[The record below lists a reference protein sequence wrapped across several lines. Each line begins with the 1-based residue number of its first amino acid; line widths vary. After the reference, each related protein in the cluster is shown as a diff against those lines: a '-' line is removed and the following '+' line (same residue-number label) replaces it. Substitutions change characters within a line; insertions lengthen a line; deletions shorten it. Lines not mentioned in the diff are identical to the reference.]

1 MRAAFQRPIFL
12 PRLAAPWT
20 NRFCPDCTVGLSKDP
35 GRDASPY
42 LRSRRGA
49 CCPIIPYCV
58 LPGLVKCEA
67 VPAQGRLPRR
77 RRCMRM
83 TSRPELRQQYD
94 IISSFQPALHL
105 PQNWNYEN
113 PAPLFRA
120 YMHPPH
126 DVGGQQDVPV
136 HYEEK
141 EEEQWELNTYVTCEV
156 LGWRGVWTAE
166 ERRRR
171 ADNDLGYT
179 LYLGMPYYG
188 RWIWS
193 AARMLVDKKHISLTE
208 MLEKIAEVKARYEK
222 KGRSGNVRRPRPF
235 QSGRPRAGE
244 EYAEH
249 VLHSHSEL
257 CARRRRHD
265 RRSHIPRPHSRG

>member
-1 MRAAFQRPIFL
+1 
-12 PRLAAPWT
+12 
-20 NRFCPDCTVGLSKDP
+20 
-35 GRDASPY
+35 
-42 LRSRRGA
+42 
-49 CCPIIPYCV
+49 
-58 LPGLVKCEA
+58 VKCEA
-67 VPAQGRLPRR
+67 VPGPGPSSEK

-94 IISSFQPALHL
+94 IIGSFQPARHE

-120 YMHPPH
+120 FMHPPH
-126 DVGGQQDVPV
+126 DVGGQHDVPV
-136 HYEEK
+136 YYEEK

-156 LGWRGVWTAE
+156 LGWRGIWTAE

-193 AARMLVDKKHISLTE
+193 AARMLVDKKHISLTDL
-208 MLEKIAEVKARYEK
+208 LEKIAEVKARYETK
-222 KGRSGNVRRPRPF
+222 
-235 QSGRPRAGE
+235 
-244 EYAEH
+244 
-249 VLHSHSEL
+249 
-257 CARRRRHD
+257 
-265 RRSHIPRPHSRG
+265 